1 MEEKYSKLA
10 FIWGLVSLTL
20 IFPFSIVA
28 LVYSDKAVRAGGTD
42 NRKRIIGKR
51 IAVITLIVSLALFLR
66 SCVND
71 LNRCIAIPG

>member
-42 NRKRIIGKR
+42 NRKRISNI
-51 IAVITLIVSLALFLR
+51 
-66 SCVND
+66 
-71 LNRCIAIPG
+71 NRQKG